1 MIVAVVILAV
11 VAVLLVGL
19 MLWVRRAVSRS
30 RRTLDSALAGRPVVT
45 AENALSLGVASRGK
59 RQLRG
64 SGTLA
69 LCHDRVLFVQWVPS
83 SVLEIPFA
91 DITHV
96 DTTKVHLGKSVGAPL
111 LRISWM
117 TPDGGDQIAL
127 QVRDVDRWLGVL
139 PAGGAGASTGTA

>member
-1 MIVAVVILAV
+1 MIVALVILAV
-11 VAVLLVGL
+11 VALVLVVV

-30 RRTLDSALAGRPVVT
+30 QRTLDAALAGRPLVA

-83 SVLEIPFA
+83 SVLDIPFA
-91 DITHV
+91 DITGV
-96 DTTKVHLGKSVGAPL
+96 GTTKVHLGKSVGAPL

-117 TPDGGDQIAL
+117 TPDGGDEIAL
-127 QVRDVDRWLGVL
+127 QVRDLDRWLAAL
-139 PAGGAGASTGTA
+139 PAAAGERDER

>member
-1 MIVAVVILAV
+1 MV
-11 VAVLLVGL
+11 VALVVLGALVALFGAA
-19 MLWVRRAVSRS
+19 MLWVRGAVRRS
-30 RRTLDSALAGRPVVT
+30 RRVLDGAVAGRAVVT

-69 LCHDRVLFVQWVPS
+69 LCHDRVVFVQWVPS

-91 DITHV
+91 DVTAV
-96 DTTKVHLGKSVGAPL
+96 DTTRVHLGRSVGCPL
-111 LRISWM
+111 LRIAWM
-117 TPDGGDQIAL
+117 TPDGGDEIAL

-139 PAGGAGASTGTA
+139 ARQAG

>member
-1 MIVAVVILAV
+1 MIVALVVLAV
-11 VAVLLVGL
+11 VALAVGGV

-30 RRTLDSALAGRPVVT
+30 RRTLESALAGQAVVT

-69 LCHDRVLFVQWVPS
+69 LCHDRLLFAQWVPS

-91 DITHV
+91 DITDV
-96 DTTKVHLGKSVGAPL
+96 DTTKFHLGKSVGAPL
-111 LRISWM
+111 LRISWL

-127 QVRDVDRWLGVL
+127 QVRDVDRWLAAL
-139 PAGGAGASTGTA
+139 PTSVARRDE